1 MYAFLGLCAS
11 SLLNFIIIFL
21 IIEIKAISLTTKI
34 CTGLFESVVV
44 VAF

>member
-21 IIEIKAISLTTKI
+21 TIEIKVISLTIKI
-34 CTGLFESVVV
+34 YMDLFKSMVV

>member
-21 IIEIKAISLTTKI
+21 TIEIKAITLTTKI
-34 CTGLFESVVV
+34 YTGLFKSVIVVV
-44 VAF
+44 F